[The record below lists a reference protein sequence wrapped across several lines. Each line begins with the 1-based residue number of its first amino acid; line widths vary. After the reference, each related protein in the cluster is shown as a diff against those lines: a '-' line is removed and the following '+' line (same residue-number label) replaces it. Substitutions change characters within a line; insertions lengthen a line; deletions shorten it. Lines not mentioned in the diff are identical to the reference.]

1 MEDLV
6 QRLPLIRIGS
16 LVDDRLLRAVA
27 FCDLAGPVQKQ
38 RPVQAVQAPK
48 TPGRATDIMW
58 VGFTDARVGAALTQM
73 TYDASAKTEVTALW
87 RTTDGGAT
95 WSKVRVG

>member
-1 MEDLV
+1 
-6 QRLPLIRIGS
+6 
-16 LVDDRLLRAVA
+16 
-27 FCDLAGPVQKQ
+27 
-38 RPVQAVQAPK
+38 
-48 TPGRATDIMW
+48 MW